1 MLCWPWKSLVILTL
15 ALASTVRADDAPPIR
30 QFDIPTTVTL
40 GVEMYRQDQE
50 AWKATDILLAKYG
63 ETELRAEK
71 SHGWIVDSLAD
82 RDIVRFVRAGANG
95 PEISYDVAFAGHSE
109 PVLSE
114 PQDRTLGAGELS
126 QYRARLLAL
135 DNVTE
140 RCSDTYNTIA
150 LKDPQSD
157 RWIVWALAA
166 TKTDPKLIII
176 GGHYRFTISADG
188 KSIVQKDALSKT
200 CLRFTRE
207 TGPNGEPGQ
216 IFFVHVVTLTPIET
230 HVFASFS
237 YDMPFRIGTRDGKA
251 WKVDGDRIT
260 NIDMDMPGIDGAAA
274 RHLTAFEENC
284 IALVSDANH
293 PEQEH
298 KTVSIKSVIEATEN
312 AGKYV
317 PDIPAG
323 DRATV
328 IACGR
333 DDFELAPNDYKVLFA
348 GIPFMIIDR
357 GAGHP
362 KNSGTLYTKD
372 GQYRFEWEKESQ
384 PTEEQKAR
392 IGARLD
398 EVQTKPWPQP

>member
-1 MLCWPWKSLVILTL
+1 
-15 ALASTVRADDAPPIR
+15 
-30 QFDIPTTVTL
+30 
-40 GVEMYRQDQE
+40 MYRQDQE
-50 AWKATDILLAKYG
+50 AWKATDILLAKHG

-82 RDIVRFVRAGANG
+82 RDIVRFVRDGANG
-95 PEISYDVAFAGHSE
+95 PEISYDVAFAIHSE

-114 PQDRTLGAGELS
+114 PQDRTLSADELS

-166 TKTDPKLIII
+166 TKTDPKLIVI
-176 GGHYRFTISADG
+176 GGHYRFTISTDG

-200 CLRFTRE
+200 CLRFTQE

-237 YDMPFRIGTRDGKA
+237 YDMPFRIGTLDGKA
-251 WKVDGDRIT
+251 WKVDRDKIA
-260 NIDMDMPGIDGAAA
+260 NIDMDMPGVDGAGARELAA
-274 RHLTAFEENC
+274 LEENC
-284 IALVSDANH
+284 IATVTDASS
-293 PEQEH
+293 PGEKE
-298 KTVSIKSVIEATEN
+298 KTVAVKSVIEATEN
-312 AGKYV
+312 APKYV
-317 PDIPAG
+317 PDVPAG
-323 DRATV
+323 KRATFV
-328 IACGR
+328 ACGR
-333 DDFELAPNDYKVLFA
+333 DDFQLAPNDYKVLFG
-348 GIPFMIIDR
+348 GIPFMIVDR
-357 GAGHP
+357 GVGHL
-362 KNSGTLYTKD
+362 KNSGTLYMK
-372 GQYRFEWEKESQ
+372 GGRFLFEWEKDSQ

-398 EVQTKPWPQP
+398 QFQTKPWPQP